1 MAVLRANTKS
11 PGIGGHI
18 ASFQSAA
25 TLYDVGF
32 NHFFRAENDSFWWR
46 FSFTFKDIPP
56 LVYMPVPFLKED

>member
-32 NHFFRAENDSFWWR
+32 NHFFRAENESFGG
-46 FSFTFKDIPP
+46 D
-56 LVYMPVPFLKED
+56 LVYFQGHSSPGIYARAYP